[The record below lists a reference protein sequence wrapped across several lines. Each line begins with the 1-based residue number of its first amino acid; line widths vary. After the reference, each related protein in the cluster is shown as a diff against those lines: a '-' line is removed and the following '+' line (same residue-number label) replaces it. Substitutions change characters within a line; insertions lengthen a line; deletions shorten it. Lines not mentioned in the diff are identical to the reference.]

1 MTGRKT
7 AGALAALGLGSLAVA
22 LAPAAPAAAATS
34 CYGGQVS
41 VTYTAG
47 SARQNFGPYTASD
60 RCNDVNVRVP
70 GGDHFVFACVV
81 FVDHTEKCNRNDT
94 FQGVGKDWVAV
105 ATDVRNGTRFKVRLV
120 DASKSPLKVS
130 IAF

>member
-1 MTGRKT
+1 MTGRKK
-7 AGALAALGLGSLAVA
+7 AAALATLGLSSLAVA
-22 LAPAAPAAAATS
+22 LAPAAPAAAAT
-34 CYGGQVS
+34 CYGGQTS

-47 SARQNFGPYTASD
+47 TAKQSFGPFTASN

-70 GGDHFVFACVV
+70 SDNVVFACVV

-120 DASKSPLKVS
+120 DATASPLKVS
-130 IAF
+130 IAY